1 MKACFLSLLFA
12 LILHFANAQSQET
25 SVYKP
30 NAILF
35 RLNESTVQMESYQR
49 RGDDKNV
56 AKLKQIDK
64 ATHLTIMNDF
74 KSHFSFCPVYFFYE
88 KDLESVI
95 KRDWDKI
102 IFMDT
107 SFAQTDKKIKL
118 DNVGNFFIAEINYP
132 PSINYDTIKTAG
144 GGISSSVLGADDG
157 AVASHNYYLLLY
169 NDQYKLLPKPFR
181 LTDIVY
187 RKYGL
192 LFGAEEKGYR
202 FVGASK
208 LDEKLKRLIK

>member
-12 LILHFANAQSQET
+12 LILHIANAQSQET

-35 RLNESTVQMESYQR
+35 RLNESTVQMEAYKR

-95 KRDWDKI
+95 KRDWEKV

-107 SFAQTDKKIKL
+107 NFAQTDKIIKIGNI
-118 DNVGNFFIAEINYP
+118 DNFFIAEINYP
-132 PSINYDTIKTAG
+132 PSISYDTLREGSGVT
-144 GGISSSVLGADDG
+144 SSTVLGPDDG
-157 AVASHNYYLLLY
+157 AVSSHNYCLLLY